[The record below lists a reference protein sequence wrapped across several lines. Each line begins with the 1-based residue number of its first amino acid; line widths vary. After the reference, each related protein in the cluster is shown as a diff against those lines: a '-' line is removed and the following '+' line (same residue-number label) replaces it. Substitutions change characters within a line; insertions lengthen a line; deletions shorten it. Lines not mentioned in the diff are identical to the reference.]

1 MADFLFK
8 TEPSE
13 YSFADLRAKGEGV
26 WDGVRNPV
34 ALKNLREMKKGDR
47 VFVYHTGSEKA
58 VVGIARAAS
67 AAYPD
72 PKAPAGSSLVVIA
85 INSAAG
91 LLGHLDDGAL
101 NWPGYDDARYRELF
115 SNADAARSEPVR
127 NAWLHAAE
135 SRLLHAHALIPLYF
149 YTSKHL
155 VAGDVHGFEANPLDR
170 HASRWLRLSE

>member
-13 YSFADLRAKGEGV
+13 YSYADLAAKGDGV

-34 ALKNLREMKKGDR
+34 ALRNMREMAKGDR

-72 PKAPAGSSLVVIA
+72 PKQPASGSLSVIDLTPVKALSQPVSLA
-85 INSAAG
+85 T
-91 LLGHLDDGAL
+91 LK
-101 NWPGYDDARYRELF
+101 
-115 SNADAARSEPVR
+115 ADPEFASSPLVR
-127 NAWLHAAE
+127 Q
-135 SRLLHAHALIPLYF
+135 
-149 YTSKHL
+149 
-155 VAGDVHGFEANPLDR
+155 G
-170 HASRWLRLSE
+170 RLSVVPLTEKQAVLIERLGGLK

>member
-13 YSFADLRAKGEGV
+13 YSFADLQAKGQGV

-34 ALKNLREMKKGDR
+34 ALMNMREMKKGDR

-72 PKAPAGSSLVVIA
+72 PKAPAPSSLVVIDLTPVA
-85 INSAAG
+85 PLKAPVTLAV
-91 LLGHLDDGAL
+91 LKAD
-101 NWPGYDDARYRELF
+101 PEF
-115 SNADAARSEPVR
+115 SESPLVR
-127 NAWLHAAE
+127 Q
-135 SRLLHAHALIPLYF
+135 
-149 YTSKHL
+149 
-155 VAGDVHGFEANPLDR
+155 G
-170 HASRWLRLSE
+170 RLSVVPLTAMQAAMIEKLGGGK